1 MSLSRLASAL
11 PTVPCPV
18 CGKPVSVGSNACAN
32 CGANPSG
39 TELLVTSSIRPVRR
53 PRRGRAP
60 AFGYIMTGLLVVL
73 AAILV
78 AGNQPVVVDRVP
90 LLAIVHE
97 AVYSFSQHAWVWGTA
112 IIDRV
117 GR

>member
-1 MSLSRLASAL
+1 MSPSRLRSAI

-39 TELLVTSSIRPVRR
+39 AELLVTSTIRPVRW
-53 PRRGRAP
+53 PRRRTTP
-60 AFGYIMTGLLVVL
+60 LLGYVMTGLLVIL

-78 AGNQPVVVDRVP
+78 TGNQPVVVERVP
-90 LLAIVHE
+90 LLVILRQ
-97 AVYSFSQHAWVWGTA
+97 AVYSFSQHAWTWGTA
-112 IIDRV
+112 IIERV